1 MSLVFIYLTFSKR
14 RYILCLNKVNKY
26 GYSKTFVV
34 NFGKNKLK
42 IWILLIF

>member
-26 GYSKTFVV
+26 KAQ
-34 NFGKNKLK
+34 N
-42 IWILLIF
+42 IFINNIVFIYFPEI